1 MFTYFFSLAI
11 IAFEVICCKI
21 FFESFCDSSGENRK
35 YKRTIL
41 LVLLIAIYYI
51 CGFTLSKWIVL
62 KQLCAIMSTAIIMRF
77 YFEISLVKSAV
88 FAILYQ
94 GLLMLVDYLVY
105 AGNSAIVSREGIVT
119 QEYALEGNLIII
131 FSKVISFLCIILIK
145 KQFGK
150 KSTEVLTD
158 AEWTKFLF
166 FPVFTIIT
174 IITLLME
181 FQYTEN
187 EMQANALYSISFGM
201 VVMNVFVYY
210 LINDIVIRD
219 AKLHEKEMLEL
230 QVKNQIQMYRSVSEN
245 FDIQKRKSHEFK
257 NQILCIEA
265 LLKDKEYD
273 RAVDYVSKISKGFF
287 KERNAINTNQV
298 VVNAILNTKYEE
310 AINKH
315 IVFVFKV
322 NDLSNIKMED
332 EDLVVI

>member
-145 KQFGK
+145 K
-150 KSTEVLTD
+150 
-158 AEWTKFLF
+158 
-166 FPVFTIIT
+166 TIW
-174 IITLLME
+174 
-181 FQYTEN
+181 Q
-187 EMQANALYSISFGM
+187 
-201 VVMNVFVYY
+201 
-210 LINDIVIRD
+210 
-219 AKLHEKEMLEL
+219 
-230 QVKNQIQMYRSVSEN
+230 
-245 FDIQKRKSHEFK
+245 
-257 NQILCIEA
+257 
-265 LLKDKEYD
+265 
-273 RAVDYVSKISKGFF
+273 
-287 KERNAINTNQV
+287 
-298 VVNAILNTKYEE
+298 
-310 AINKH
+310 
-315 IVFVFKV
+315 KV
-322 NDLSNIKMED
+322 NRSTDRRRMDKVPFFSCIYYYYNNYITNG
-332 EDLVVI
+332 ISIY